1 MSDDTVFSP
10 PESEETAEPSDTR
23 LISATREGDNT
34 AYETLY
40 ARHRAAAVRCARQ
53 FASRE
58 ADVDDLV
65 AEAFANVLSAI
76 RKGSG
81 PTDFF
86 RGYLLR
92 TVRHCAFR
100 VTRQQ
105 RRTTLTDTWDGH
117 DSAEP
122 ARDPAVEAFDNQA
135 VGNAFRSLPERWQA
149 VLWHTEV
156 EGEAPA
162 SIAPLLGL
170 RPNSVS
176 ALAYR
181 AREGLRTAYVQAHIT
196 TADRPCR
203 EYAAKLGAYA
213 RGKLGRTQS
222 TQVGEHLDTC
232 ADCGGL
238 YLELADLSSTLPAVI
253 APFFL
258 GSAASAYLLHTVGS
272 SAVQQGAAQAGQ
284 VVPTPK
290 SAWKSGKVLAAAGV
304 TAAVVAAGSLALA
317 LTAGQGGSDRAGAAG
332 QIPAPASAGEMPPPD
347 PAPSFTAARPA
358 PSGAP
363 GAGHGV
369 ADEGPAAQVTEREGP
384 LSDPHHS
391 PEAPGANTGAPLTQ
405 SPAAEP
411 SAVNPPAVPEPREPS
426 PSPPS
431 PDNGYGG
438 TELAPEPTTTPTR
451 TPSPS
456 PSSKPTPT
464 PTPTR
469 TPTPTPELTPK
480 PTPTPT
486 PTPTPSPS
494 LELSPTPT
502 SSPSPEPTPTPT
514 PTPELTPEPS
524 PTPELTP
531 EPTPTPTPTFTTS
544 PGPTPTPTPSPTG
557 GECGPPGHG
566 HGHGR
571 PCRPCHWPG
580 HPGWCP
586 PGHAKDQ
593 GGGQPTY
600 TAALSSA
607 FGVLVWFKNS

>member
-1 MSDDTVFSP
+1 MSDDTVFLP
-10 PESEETAEPSDTR
+10 PESEETAEPSDAR

-34 AYETLY
+34 AYEKLY
-40 ARHRAAAVRCARQ
+40 ARHRGAAVRCAQQ

-81 PTDFF
+81 PTEFF
-86 RGYLLR
+86 RGYLVR

-181 AREGLRTAYVQAHIT
+181 AREGLRTAYIQAHIT

-238 YLELADLSSTLPAVI
+238 YLELADLSSTLPAAV

-258 GSAASAYLLHTVGS
+258 GSAASAYLLNTVGS
-272 SAVQQGAAQAGQ
+272 TAVQQGAAQAGQ

-290 SAWKSGKVLAAAGV
+290 SAWKSGKALAAAGV

-317 LTAGQGGSDRAGAAG
+317 LTAGHGGSDRAAPAG
-332 QIPAPASAGEMPPPD
+332 QIPSPASAGELPPPD

-358 PSGAP
+358 PSGVP
-363 GAGHGV
+363 GTGLGIV
-369 ADEGPAAQVTEREGP
+369 DEGPVPHVTEGGGP
-384 LSDPHHS
+384 LSDPQRS
-391 PEAPGANTGAPLTQ
+391 PEAPGASTGAALPQ
-405 SPAAEP
+405 PPAGEP
-411 SAVNPPAVPEPREPS
+411 SAVGPPTVPEPPEPS
-426 PSPPS
+426 PAPS
-431 PDNGYGG
+431 WPDDGYGG
-438 TELAPEPTTTPTR
+438 ESTPEPTPTPTR

-456 PSSKPTPT
+456 PSPSSEPTPG
-464 PTPTR
+464 P
-469 TPTPTPELTPK
+469 TPTPTPELTPEPTPRPTFSPSPEPS
-480 PTPTPT
+480 PTPTP
-486 PTPTPSPS
+486 
-494 LELSPTPT
+494 
-502 SSPSPEPTPTPT
+502 SPSPEPTPTPT
-514 PTPELTPEPS
+514 PTPSPELTPEPT

-531 EPTPTPTPTFTTS
+531 EPTPTPTPTSTAP

-580 HPGWCP
+580 HLGWCP
-586 PGHAKDQ
+586 PGHAKGQ
-593 GGGQPTY
+593 GGGQPAY
-600 TAALSSA
+600 TAVLSSA
-607 FGVLVWFKNS
+607 FGVLVWFKNR